1 MFRMLGDFVRGVG
14 RVAVKGALAVPR
26 RAGQKVL
33 RAAGRYSDTAEGLR
47 LALFGPDEEPTW
59 QAYPPPDPV
68 PEPVTVTPRTAR
80 VETIDEGEVKVKD
93 SELSQMTVAALKT
106 LARAKGLTV
115 PRRIKKSAL
124 IEQIQS
130 VSLDQAG

>member
-1 MFRMLGDFVRGVG
+1 MT
-14 RVAVKGALAVPR
+14 PQT
-26 RAGQKVL
+26 AG
-33 RAAGRYSDTAEGLR
+33 
-47 LALFGPDEEPTW
+47 
-59 QAYPPPDPV
+59 
-68 PEPVTVTPRTAR
+68 
-80 VETIDEGEVKVKD
+80 VETIDEGEVKDKD

-130 VSLDQAG
+130 ASLDQAG